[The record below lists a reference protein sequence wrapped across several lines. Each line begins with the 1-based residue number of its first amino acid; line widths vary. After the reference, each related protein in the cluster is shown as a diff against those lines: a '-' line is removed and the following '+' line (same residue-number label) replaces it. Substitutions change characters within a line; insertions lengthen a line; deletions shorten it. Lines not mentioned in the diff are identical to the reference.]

1 MGRIAIKDS
10 SYRIVGYIDTDSSG
24 KQTALDASYKH
35 VGYYDPRANVTKDAS
50 FNIIAHGNTLASLIH
65 R

>member
-10 SYRIVGYIDTDSSG
+10 SYRIIGYIDTDSSG
-24 KQTALDASYKH
+24 KQTALDAHYKR
-35 VGYYDPRANVTKDAS
+35 VGYYDPRTDKTQDGS
-50 FNIIAHGNTLASLIH
+50 YRIIGSGNQLAALIH